1 MSNVVFKR
9 GPQADLPVSGTTAVH
24 DGTFYL
30 TTDTERLY
38 YGNGTNL
45 SLLNKVVKVV
55 NSTDDLSVLTS
66 SWNTDAKKLAHKD
79 DFYYVTGGNIL
90 AVYTITGDTYGWTQ
104 INADHNDY
112 VQSVAFSATASA
124 TNEASVTLTATRNGA
139 GTQMTANMAIIG
151 DKDISVSVADGK
163 VKISNDPYG
172 LSASLDAQDNLKL
185 TLANSATAHNVT
197 IKASGAATFE
207 ESDGQ
212 IFINSVNSYV
222 TNAGIGIPSNGTLAM
237 SVTDG
242 VHSATAS
249 IANVGVLLNDNT
261 YLPLASTA
269 SASGAGSVYSKN
281 EIDSLINSLN
291 GMTYKG
297 VVTSSQLLPTTA
309 VRKGDVWVDGEG
321 GLFASD
327 FTGSTFVAATVGP
340 ISSTGSGSIIGDM
353 YIADGTE
360 GSDGYISSGL
370 IWTYIPAGNDS
381 LSTVTYHGEAG
392 TATNTLSL
400 KDGTPL
406 ANTIASLTLTASTGI
421 NIISTTTT
429 AGNILSATISH
440 ETITTTT
447 TTADPLSTNTSDFT
461 AIKGITIENGHVT
474 QIETD
479 TFTPVKYSLGTPT
492 YSSSADCAIVNL
504 TLNKTGAVSLAGTAS
519 FAISSNNLSISTTS
533 SSVIVDFEWGTFGS
547 V

>member
-1 MSNVVFKR
+1 
-9 GPQADLPVSGTTAVH
+9 
-24 DGTFYL
+24 
-30 TTDTERLY
+30 
-38 YGNGTNL
+38 
-45 SLLNKVVKVV
+45 
-55 NSTDDLSVLTS
+55 
-66 SWNTDAKKLAHKD
+66 
-79 DFYYVTGGNIL
+79 
-90 AVYTITGDTYGWTQ
+90 
-104 INADHNDY
+104 
-112 VQSVAFSATASA
+112 
-124 TNEASVTLTATRNGA
+124 
-139 GTQMTANMAIIG
+139 
-151 DKDISVSVADGK
+151 
-163 VKISNDPYG
+163 
-172 LSASLDAQDNLKL
+172 
-185 TLANSATAHNVT
+185 
-197 IKASGAATFE
+197 
-207 ESDGQ
+207 
-212 IFINSVNSYV
+212 
-222 TNAGIGIPSNGTLAM
+222 
-237 SVTDG
+237 
-242 VHSATAS
+242 
-249 IANVGVLLNDNT
+249 
-261 YLPLASTA
+261 
-269 SASGAGSVYSKN
+269 
-281 EIDSLINSLN
+281 
-291 GMTYKG
+291 
-297 VVTSSQLLPTTA
+297 
-309 VRKGDVWVDGEG
+309 
-321 GLFASD
+321 
-327 FTGSTFVAATVGP
+327 
-340 ISSTGSGSIIGDM
+340 M